1 MNCTA
6 GSRLNNAISSRVNPL
21 AHLPAPSANRACFL
35 AARKRA
41 PGTASRPAPPAH
53 RQRLPLLPAGSD
65 PDFDTA
71 EAEGIEEAPEDAR
84 GAIAVGLKFYKAG
97 NYQKALELFGSA
109 PGLPGTGTKRFRD
122 KPAQSSDGEKM
133 AALYNI
139 ACCHAQLGNMTEG
152 LLSIAETLKLGYS
165 DINQIR
171 SDPDLERIRE
181 DSRFEQLLLKF
192 KKSSRGGL
200 LDNLMRGI

>member
-1 MNCTA
+1 
-6 GSRLNNAISSRVNPL
+6 
-21 AHLPAPSANRACFL
+21 
-35 AARKRA
+35 
-41 PGTASRPAPPAH
+41 
-53 RQRLPLLPAGSD
+53 
-65 PDFDTA
+65 
-71 EAEGIEEAPEDAR
+71 
-84 GAIAVGLKFYKAG
+84 
-97 NYQKALELFGSA
+97 
-109 PGLPGTGTKRFRD
+109 
-122 KPAQSSDGEKM
+122 M